1 MENGFSGLL
10 NLGNTCY
17 LNATIQLLSH
27 IFELNFYIKEHNQVT
42 DIPDSILVK
51 EWFDLY
57 NLMWSKNCTISP
69 NRFVYNVKELSK
81 IKNSEFSNDNQ
92 NDAVEYFYF
101 VIDCIHNSYNLIN
114 DIQLKRTNNIFINN
128 AIDTYE
134 TKNKSIIHSLFTS
147 FTLTNYTN
155 QYTNEDEFNKIE
167 PCFTIELSIPHN
179 STSIVN
185 VTLKECFEET
195 FKIEHMQD
203 LWLDDKTGIRKK
215 IKKQTYLCYLP
226 DILVIHLK
234 RWNYDLRKNNT
245 IVSFDENINIFEY
258 TIYNEKDDCNY
269 ELFGIINH
277 QGNVLGGHYFSYI
290 KKQNW
295 YSFDDSTI
303 TKIEPSTIINN
314 KNYCLFYRKIK

>member
-203 LWLDDKTGIRKK
+203 LWLDDKTGLRKK
-215 IKKQTYLCYLP
+215 IKKQTY
-226 DILVIHLK
+226 
-234 RWNYDLRKNNT
+234 
-245 IVSFDENINIFEY
+245 
-258 TIYNEKDDCNY
+258 
-269 ELFGIINH
+269 
-277 QGNVLGGHYFSYI
+277 
-290 KKQNW
+290 
-295 YSFDDSTI
+295 
-303 TKIEPSTIINN
+303 
-314 KNYCLFYRKIK
+314 